1 MSTDAA
7 SLPDD
12 PARLKALLLRER
24 EFFAAERERFVSAHA
39 TIQSERDAFG
49 SDRTKLQRERATLQ
63 RKCTQ
68 LEKERE
74 SLQRDQTQ
82 WQREREQHTQVV
94 TQFEE
99 TVEKQQRK
107 IEQQQ
112 HQLAQLLRRLFGPKQ
127 ERFDPNQLSLFDFE
141 ELQQLAEE
149 LTSPAEDEDASSEED
164 ALSSSSRNRR
174 KGHGRRPLPEHLPRE
189 QRRYELSEEE
199 RRCPCCGDLRQEIG
213 SETSEQLEYVPASLT
228 VIEHVRVKYACR
240 QCAEHVA
247 LAAKPPQPIEKGLP
261 GPGLLAQVVLS
272 KYGDHLPLYRQEDIF
287 ARHGVVIR
295 RSTLCDWIAA
305 AADVALALYLRMGEL
320 VRQSKVIHT
329 DDTTVP
335 LLDPLI
341 GRARPAR
348 FWAYIGDAAHPYTV
362 FDFTESRRR
371 DGPATWLDG
380 FRGYL
385 QADAYG
391 GYDGLYRDPRQGV
404 IEVACWTH
412 TRRYWWEAKTTDAR
426 RAHHALAVI
435 ARLYKIEEQAK
446 DAPAADRRVL
456 RQEYAR
462 PIVAEFLTWLDEEQ
476 PAVLPKSPI
485 GEAFR
490 YTLNQW
496 AALQV
501 YLSDGD
507 LAIDNNVAEQA
518 MKIPAI
524 GRKNWLFVATAT
536 GGRRAAILLSLVA
549 SAKANQ
555 VEPWAW
561 LEDLFTHLPA
571 TPADAL
577 DHLLPDRWLATHPQ
591 HRWQID
597 ALRRQD
603 RAD

>member
-12 PARLKALLLRER
+12 AARLQALLLRER
-24 EFFAAERERFVSAHA
+24 EFFAAERERFESNHA
-39 TIQSERDAFG
+39 TFQREQKR
-49 SDRTKLQRERATLQ
+49 LQRERTTLQ
-63 RKCTQ
+63 RHCTQ
-68 LEKERE
+68 LEKQRE
-74 SLQRDQTQ
+74 SLQSDHSKL
-82 WQREREQHTQVV
+82 QREREQHTQVV
-94 TQFEE
+94 AQLEE
-99 TVEKQQRK
+99 TVAKQQQK

-127 ERFDPNQLSLFDFE
+127 ERFDPNQLSLFDAE
-141 ELQQLAEE
+141 ELRQLAEE
-149 LTSPAEDEDASSEED
+149 LASPAEDEDTSSEED
-164 ALSSSSRNRR
+164 DASPTSSRKRR

-189 QRRYELSEEE
+189 QRRYELSEDE
-199 RRCPCCGDLRQEIG
+199 RCCPCCGETRQEIG

-240 QCAEHVA
+240 HCEEHVA
-247 LAAKPPQPIEKGLP
+247 VAAKPPQPIEKGLP
-261 GPGLLAQVVLS
+261 GPGLMAHVTLS
-272 KYGDHLPLYRQEDIF
+272 KYGDHLPLYRQEDIL
-287 ARHGVVIR
+287 ARHGVIIR
-295 RSTLCDWIAA
+295 RSTLCDWIAE

-391 GYDGLYRDPRQGV
+391 GYNGLYRDPRRSI

-412 TRRYWWEAKTTDAR
+412 ARRYWWEAKTTDAS
-426 RAHHALAVI
+426 RAHHALAFV
-435 ARLYKIEEQAK
+435 ARLYKIEDQAK
-446 DAPAADRRVL
+446 DRTAEDRRAL
-456 RQEYAR
+456 RQEHAR
-462 PIVAEFLTWLDEEQ
+462 PIMTEFRTWLDEEQ
-476 PAVLPKSPI
+476 SAVLPKSPI

-490 YTLNQW
+490 YTHNQW

-507 LAIDNNVAEQA
+507 LAIDNNIAERT
-518 MKIPAI
+518 MKLPAI

-561 LEDLFTHLPA
+561 LRDLFTHLPA

-577 DHLLPDRWLATHPQ
+577 DHLLPDHWLATHPQ
-591 HRWQID
+591 HRWHID
-597 ALRRQD
+597 ALRRQERHD
-603 RAD
+603 

>member
-12 PARLKALLLRER
+12 PAALKALLLRER
-24 EFFAAERERFVSAHA
+24 EFFAAEHTSF
-39 TIQSERDAFG
+39 
-49 SDRTKLQRERATLQ
+49 Q
-63 RKCTQ
+63 RKCDQHAEVVTQ
-68 LEKERE
+68 LEA
-74 SLQRDQTQ
+74 
-82 WQREREQHTQVV
+82 
-94 TQFEE
+94 
-99 TVEKQQRK
+99 TVESQQRK

-127 ERFDPNQLSLFDFE
+127 ERFDPNQLSLFDVE
-141 ELQQLAEE
+141 ELQALAEE
-149 LTSPAEDEDASSEED
+149 LTSPAEDESSQEDEAST
-164 ALSSSSRNRR
+164 SSRKRR

-228 VIEHVRVKYACR
+228 IIEHVRVKYACR
-240 QCAEHVA
+240 HCQEHVA

-287 ARHGVVIR
+287 ARHGVIIR
-295 RSTLCDWIAA
+295 RSTLCDWIAE

-320 VRQSKVIHT
+320 VRQSKAIHT

-341 GRARPAR
+341 GRARTAR
-348 FWAYIGDAAHPYTV
+348 FWVYIGDAAHPYTV

-385 QADAYG
+385 QADGYG
-391 GYDGLYRDPRQGV
+391 GYDGLYRDPRQC
-404 IEVACWTH
+404 ITEVACWTH
-412 TRRYWWEAKTTDAR
+412 TRRYWWDAKTTEAR

-446 DAPAADRRVL
+446 DASATDRCAL
-456 RQEYAR
+456 RQEFAQ
-462 PIVAEFLTWLDEEQ
+462 PIMTEFRAWLDEEQ
-476 PAVLPKSPI
+476 SAVLPKSPI

-496 AALQV
+496 DALQV

-507 LAIDNNVAEQA
+507 LAIDNNVAERA
-518 MKIPAI
+518 MKIPAL
-524 GRKNWLFVATAT
+524 GRKNWMFVASAA

-561 LEDLFTHLPA
+561 LRDLFAHLPT
-571 TPADAL
+571 TPADDIDL
-577 DHLLPDRWLATHPQ
+577 LLPDRWLATHPQ
-591 HRWQID
+591 HRWHID
-597 ALRRQD
+597 DLRRQD
-603 RAD
+603 RRD